1 MKFLPCCYFSHL
13 FSCYE
18 NLDQCSVTLCPLVP
32 LWMSRI
38 ALSLVGICLY
48 HVLGPEILGA
58 TLLIECAS
66 PVVNSLGQSSRA
78 GAIIP
83 IPILGYGK
91 ICGDDHL
98 IVTVNRVAV
107 CISS

>member
-1 MKFLPCCYFSHL
+1 M
-13 FSCYE
+13 
-18 NLDQCSVTLCPLVP
+18 TLCPLVP